1 MKSTFFKFTFA
12 AFFVF
17 LAFAANFSANA
28 QTEQKSPELSIAG
41 FKLGGDEKAT
51 EQLLKGFS
59 PRFDNEAGQP
69 KYFFY
74 NGYGNQVMSITCL
87 SKEHPYLVVGVEV
100 FAVGESYQK
109 KHYQLKDTNSFMTES
124 GFFIGA
130 KPSVTSLM
138 FAVPNVT
145 KAKQIIKKKG
155 VPMTDEKVDKVR
167 TLAYRIDAVNQL
179 ENQEAKT
186 EGINFGSYTA
196 EYKFVKNKLRHI
208 TISVNTTAPAT
219 AKL

>member
-1 MKSTFFKFTFA
+1 MKFTFLKSIFA

-17 LAFAANFSANA
+17 LTLAAGTFINA
-28 QTEQKSPELSIAG
+28 QTEQKTPELSIAG
-41 FKLGGDEKAT
+41 FKIGGDEKAT
-51 EQLLKGFS
+51 EQLLKGYS
-59 PRFDNEAGQP
+59 PRYDNEKEQP
-69 KYFFY
+69 KYYFY
-74 NGYGNQVMSITCL
+74 NGYGNQVMAVTCL
-87 SKEHPYLVVGVEV
+87 SKEHPFMVVGIEV

-109 KHYQLKDTNSFMTES
+109 KHYQMRDMNSFMTES

-138 FAVPNVT
+138 FAIPNVT
-145 KAKQIIKKKG
+145 KAKQIIKKEG
-155 VPMTDEKVDKVR
+155 VPMTDEKVKKVR
-167 TLAYRIDAVNQL
+167 TLAYRIDAVEQL
-179 ENQEAKT
+179 ENQEAKS
-186 EGINFGSYTA
+186 EGVNFGSYTA